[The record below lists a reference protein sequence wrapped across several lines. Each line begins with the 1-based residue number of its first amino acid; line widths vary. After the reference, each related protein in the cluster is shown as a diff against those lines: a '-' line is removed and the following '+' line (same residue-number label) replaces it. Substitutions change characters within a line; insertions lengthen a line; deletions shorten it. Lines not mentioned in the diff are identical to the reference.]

1 MTVVIA
7 GYARTPFTKFT
18 GQLATESS
26 SKLGSHAIAA
36 ALSRAGVAPDEV
48 ERVFAG
54 QVILGG
60 AGQNPAR
67 QAAVGAG
74 IPFTVPAMTINIVC
88 LSGMEAVA
96 AAADLIDRG
105 DAGIVVAVG
114 QESMSL
120 APHALL
126 NSRTGKKYGA
136 MELVD
141 LLDHDGLVDSFDA
154 VSMGALTEGGNTGL
168 KIDRASQDAVAAA
181 SHRNAAASRDFLAG
195 EIEPYTVASR
205 RGDVVVAEDDGVR
218 PDTTAESLA
227 GLKPAFSKDGTITAG
242 NASQITDGAAAL
254 VLMSAEVAAARGVK
268 PLAEIVAHA
277 LVAGPDTSLHSQPS
291 NAITAA
297 LARAGVAASELA
309 SVEIN
314 EAFAS
319 VAVQSAKELG
329 ISLDIVNPHGGA
341 IALGHP
347 IGASGARLTG
357 TLARQL
363 QALGAGSLGAAA
375 LCGGGG
381 QAQRPLSCGS
391 PVATA
396 RVRISAREVAP
407 TAESRTVAGPTAGK
421 PGTR

>member
-1 MTVVIA
+1 MTVVVA
-7 GYARTPFTKFT
+7 GYARTPFVKFT
-18 GQLATESS
+18 GQFAGEDS
-26 SKLGSHAIAA
+26 SKLGAHAIRA
-36 ALSRAGVAPDEV
+36 ALARAGVKPDEV
-48 ERVFAG
+48 QRVFAG
-54 QVILGG
+54 QVLLGG

-96 AAADLIDRG
+96 AGADLIDKG
-105 DAGIVVAVG
+105 DADIVVALG

-120 APHALL
+120 APHALIG
-126 NSRTGKKYGA
+126 SRAGKKYGA

-141 LLDHDGLVDSFDA
+141 LIDHDGLYDSFDHI
-154 VSMGALTEGGNTGL
+154 SMGALTEGGNGPL
-168 KIDRASQDAVAAA
+168 KIDRAAQDAVAAA
-181 SHRNAAASRDFLAG
+181 SHQNAAKSRDFLSG

-205 RGDVVVAEDDGVR
+205 KGDVIVAEDDGVR
-218 PDTTAESLA
+218 PDTTVETLA
-227 GLKPAFSKDGTITAG
+227 ALKPAFAKENGTITAG

-254 VLMSAEVAAARGVK
+254 VLMSAETAAARKVK
-268 PLAEIVAHA
+268 PLAEILAHA
-277 LVAGPDTSLHSQPS
+277 LIAGPDTSLHSQPA
-291 NAITAA
+291 NAINAA
-297 LARAGVAASELA
+297 LTKAGLKASDLVA
-309 SVEIN
+309 VEIN

-347 IGASGARLTG
+347 IGASGARLAG

-363 QALGAGSLGAAA
+363 QEAGPGSLGAAA

-381 QAQRPLSCGS
+381 QGS
-391 PVATA
+391 ALVLRA
-396 RVRISAREVAP
+396 
-407 TAESRTVAGPTAGK
+407 
-421 PGTR
+421 

>member
-26 SKLGSHAIAA
+26 AKLGAHAITA
-36 ALSRAGVAPDEV
+36 ALTRAGVKPDEV
-48 ERVFAG
+48 QRVFAG

-74 IPFTVPAMTINIVC
+74 IPLTVPAMTINIVC

-96 AAADLIDRG
+96 AGADLIDKG
-105 DAGIVVAVG
+105 DADIVVAVG

-126 NSRTGKKYGA
+126 GSRTGKKYGA

-141 LLDHDGLVDSFDA
+141 LLDHDGLVDSFDR
-154 VSMGALTEGGNTGL
+154 VSMGALTEGGNGGL
-168 KIDRASQDAVAAA
+168 GIDRASQDAVAAA
-181 SHRNAAASRDFLAG
+181 SHHNATTGRSFLEG
-195 EIEPYTVASR
+195 EIAPYDVESR
-205 RGDVVVAEDDGVR
+205 RGTTTVSEDDGVR
-218 PDTTAESLA
+218 PDTTVESLA
-227 GLKPAFSKDGTITAG
+227 GLKPAFAKENGTITAG
-242 NASQITDGAAAL
+242 NASQLTDGAAAL
-254 VLMSAEVAAARGVK
+254 VLMSASVAEARGVK

-277 LVAGPDTSLHSQPS
+277 LVAGPDTSLHSQPA

-297 LARAGVAASELA
+297 LAKAGLSASDLV

-381 QAQRPLSCGS
+381 QGS
-391 PVATA
+391 ALILRA
-396 RVRISAREVAP
+396 L
-407 TAESRTVAGPTAGK
+407 
-421 PGTR
+421 